1 MAANKDYK
9 TPDKNTVADANSTQD
24 TIELRAVAAD
34 GIFEYES
41 GKYSKTYAFSDVNY
55 DMKSEEEQIE
65 FIMKYVKVLNKM
77 SVPYKLTFINRKQ
90 DKNKFE
96 EQVFIPLY
104 QDEFDALRKDRNN
117 IIAEKAKKG
126 RQGIQQDMYIT
137 QMVERENYESA
148 KNYFISLESQLTSAF
163 TSISSVVEAQNC
175 EQRLKIL
182 YDFYRYGDDKPFQFD
197 FDSMVENC
205 RDFKNDIAPYL
216 MEIKPDYVRFQHQYV
231 RALYIKDLPSQL
243 TNDILKLMTD
253 TSMRM
258 IITVDAHPVPK
269 KYIADLFQKT
279 YLNVENKIRKQQQN
293 RNKNKEFSSDISYKV
308 QEEKK
313 DIVSM
318 MDDAKRNDTNY
329 SYASVS
335 ILLQAD
341 TLEELNQN
349 TESVKMITEGES
361 VYVDTM
367 YYRQRE
373 GINTVLPIGKC
384 QWYTSRLLSAG
395 SLTAF
400 FPFRS
405 KELMMD
411 KGVVYGINQI
421 SKNLCV
427 GDRRRLKNGNGWI
440 FGGSGSGK
448 SAAAKDEI
456 TQNIMRLNDKCEV
469 VILDPNNEYAPICDM
484 FHGAYIDVCP
494 GSATHINGF
503 DQPDNRSVN
512 EYATSKFGWTLGM
525 LELLMKRSLT
535 ASESAMVERAIL
547 ELYAPYMNGA
557 ISIKE
562 QQPDMAEFQA
572 ILAKYTDTEDLV
584 IALERLITGS
594 FNMFGQKST
603 VDIHAK
609 VTVYGFQNVSKD
621 MFGLANF
628 VIMESLQQKCYQN
641 YQKGIATY
649 IYIDEAHEF
658 LEFEQAADYMQK
670 LWRELRKVYGFCTGI
685 THEVE
690 DVCKNKISRS
700 MISSSEFVLLLNQTN
715 VDIVQDVYRLTPA
728 ETSYIINPELGCGL
742 LKFGKIVVAI
752 DNRIP
757 KGTMTYDLINTDP
770 DKHVDKHVK

>member
-55 DMKSEEEQIE
+55 DMKSEEEKVE

-77 SVPYKLTFINRKQ
+77 SVPYKLTFINRAQ
-90 DKNKFE
+90 DKNQFE

-104 QDEFDALRKDRNN
+104 QDEFDVLRKDRNN
-117 IIAEKAKKG
+117 IIAEKAKEG

-163 TSISSVVEAQNC
+163 ASIGSVVEAQNC

-182 YDFYRYGDDKPFQFD
+182 YDFYRYGDDMPFQFD

-216 MEIKPDYVRFQHQYV
+216 MEVKPDYVRFQHQYV

-279 YLNVENKIRKQQQN
+279 YLNVENKIRKQQKN
-293 RNKNKEFSSDISYKV
+293 RNRNNDFSSDISYKV
-308 QEEKK
+308 QEEKR

-318 MDDAKRNDTNY
+318 MDDAKNNDTNY

-405 KELMMD
+405 KELLMD

-421 SKNLCV
+421 SKNLSV
-427 GDRRRLKNGNGWI
+427 GDRRRLMNGNGWI

-448 SAAAKDEI
+448 STAAKDEI

-484 FHGAYIDVCP
+484 FHGAYIDVRP
-494 GSATHINGF
+494 GSSTRINGF
-503 DQPDNRSVN
+503 DQPDNRSVD
-512 EYATSKFGWTLGM
+512 EYASAKFGWTLGM

-557 ISIKE
+557 VSIKE

-572 ILAKYTDTEDLV
+572 ILAKYTDTEELV

-603 VDIHAK
+603 VNTNAR

-628 VIMESLQQKCYQN
+628 IIMESLQQKCYQN

-658 LEFEQAADYMQK
+658 LGFEQAADYMQK

-685 THEVE
+685 THEVA

-700 MISSSEFVLLLNQTN
+700 MISSSEFVLLLKQTN
-715 VDIVQDVYRLTPA
+715 VDTVRDVYQLTPA
-728 ETSYIINPELGCGL
+728 ETSYITDPEPGCGL
-742 LKFGKIVVAI
+742 LKFGKTIVAI

-770 DKHVDKHVK
+770 DKHVK